1 MTKISDLLHSRNI
14 ESIENQNNKINKN
27 ENDEN
32 DINFSDTIK
41 DFLDAV
47 NEDSKDASKSVQ
59 DIITHKSDNIAEA
72 MTKLEE
78 SSLSFNL
85 MLKIR
90 NKILDA
96 YNDIKNM
103 PV

>member
-1 MTKISDLLHSRNI
+1 MTKINDFLQSRQI
-14 ESIENQNNKINKN
+14 DALENQTKTEATEK
-27 ENDEN
+27 DSN

-47 NEDSKDASKSVQ
+47 NEDNKEAAQAVQ
-59 DIITHKSDNIAEA
+59 NVITHKSDNIAEA
-72 MTKLEE
+72 MSKLEE
-78 SSLSFNL
+78 ANLSFNL

-90 NKILDA
+90 NKVLDA
-96 YNDIKNM
+96 YNEIKKM

>member
-1 MTKISDLLHSRNI
+1 MTKISDLIQSRPVH
-14 ESIENQNNKINKN
+14 SIEEHNKTETNQ
-27 ENDEN
+27 DEKS

-47 NEDSKDASKSVQ
+47 NDDSKEAEKAVHDV
-59 DIITHKSDNIAEA
+59 ITHKSDNIAEA

-78 SSLSFNL
+78 ANLSFSL

-90 NKILDA
+90 NKVLDA
-96 YNDIKNM
+96 YNEIKDI